1 MVLFLP
7 DPPIPPVGYFYISF
21 TEKMPSRYTNNVS
34 FRSGLSQGSILSVR
48 IEDDLRMHE
57 VEESLQQ
64 NSYFRVFSENPL
76 QRGFYLDSITTG
88 MLVGRLVVVLV
99 Y

>member
-7 DPPIPPVGYFYISF
+7 DPPIPPVGYFDISF
-21 TEKMPSRYTNNVS
+21 TEKIPSRYTNNVS
-34 FRSGLSQGSILSVR
+34 FRSGLSQGSILSAR

-64 NSYFRVFSENPL
+64 TPYFRVFSENPL
-76 QRGFYLDSITTG
+76 QRDCITTG